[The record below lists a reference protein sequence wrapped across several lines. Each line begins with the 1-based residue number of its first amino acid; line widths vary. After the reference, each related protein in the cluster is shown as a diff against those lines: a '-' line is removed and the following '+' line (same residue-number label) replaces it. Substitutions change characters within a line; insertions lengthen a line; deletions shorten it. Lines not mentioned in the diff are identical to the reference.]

1 MKLDELGRTVNPA
14 RGITSVV
21 LTHYQKILAARRMLW
36 DWETI
41 SEAMEMA
48 GKSAQIRQAF
58 SRLTEQLKNKEVALP
73 SASVI
78 DTSGKKPAA
87 RTVNATAEA
96 SKTTDTKEVDWEA
109 LARGNKEEASDI
121 QWKG

>member
-1 MKLDELGRTVNPA
+1 MNLDELGRTVNPA
-14 RGITSVV
+14 RGVTSVV

-73 SASVI
+73 SSSVI
-78 DTSGKKPAA
+78 DTSGKKPAVRPSPA
-87 RTVNATAEA
+87 PAQG
-96 SKTTDTKEVDWEA
+96 TTQKQGVVDWEA
-109 LARGNKEEASDI
+109 LAKGNKDEASDI